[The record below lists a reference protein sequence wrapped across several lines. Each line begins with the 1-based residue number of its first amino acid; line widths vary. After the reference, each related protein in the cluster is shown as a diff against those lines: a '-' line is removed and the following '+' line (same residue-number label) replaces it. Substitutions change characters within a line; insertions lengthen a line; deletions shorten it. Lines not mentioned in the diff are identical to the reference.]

1 MSLTVVIPALNEER
15 HIASVVQAVRE
26 QAPQV
31 PVIVID
37 DGSIDRTAERA
48 RAAGARVV
56 TSTLLGKGASMED
69 GLQLVQTPW
78 VLFLDGDLSG
88 LRPDLVQR
96 MTEPLAADRA
106 DLVKARFSRSGGRVT
121 ELTAKPLLRVF
132 FPELSDF
139 AQPLGG
145 IIAGSVSLLRSL
157 TLEDDYGVDVGLL
170 IDAHL
175 RGARIEQVDIGDLAH
190 ESQSLSRL
198 GLMAQQVSRTI
209 MQRAKS
215 HSRFS
220 FDQFQ
225 ELEELERHAQGAFE
239 RLAEKLA
246 DAQRV
251 ALISAEGPLA
261 ETDYLQA
268 LAQNTGREAE
278 VGRVLDRHGPDL
290 GAARV
295 ESARLFRFV
304 HQSDFVRVA
313 RQLPLRGDAVPAVNA
328 LRRAGWRVG
337 VVSDGFFVAAD
348 ILRRRVF
355 ADFTVAHFMGFRN
368 GVSNGELRLNPAFVH
383 SASPV
388 PGTVDKGHV
397 LRQVREQ
404 LCQPGTR
411 LAAIGTLPGDLG
423 LLQAADLPFAMGG
436 LASEE
441 PGACWAA
448 VESLTA
454 FSEHLIAAG

>member
-15 HIASVVQAVRE
+15 HIAGVVRAVRD

-37 DGSIDRTAERA
+37 DGSTDRTAECA

-96 MTEPLAADRA
+96 MTEPLAAGRA
-106 DLVKARFSRSGGRVT
+106 DLVKARFARSGGRVT

-132 FPELSDF
+132 FPELMGIE
-139 AQPLGG
+139 QPLGG
-145 IIAGSVSLLRSL
+145 IIAGSVAMLRSL

-175 RGARIEQVDIGDLAH
+175 RGARIEQVDIGEVAH
-190 ESQSLSRL
+190 DSQSLARL
-198 GLMAQQVSRTI
+198 GQMAQQVSRTI
-209 MQRAKS
+209 MQRAKAS
-215 HSRFS
+215 SRFS
-220 FDQFQ
+220 FEQFQ
-225 ELEELERHAQGAFE
+225 ELEELERHARGTFE
-239 RLAEKLA
+239 RLAEKLS
-246 DAQRV
+246 DASRV

-261 ETDYLQA
+261 ETDYLLA
-268 LAQNTGREAE
+268 LARSTGREAE
-278 VGRVLDRHGPDL
+278 LARVVERQGPDL

-295 ESARLFRFV
+295 EVARLFRFV
-304 HQSDFVRVA
+304 HQNDFVRVA
-313 RQLPLRGDAVPAVNA
+313 RSLPLRGDAVSAVNA

-337 VVSDGFFVAAD
+337 VVSDGFFIAAD

-355 ADFTVAHFMGFRN
+355 ADFAVAHFMNFRN
-368 GVSNGELRLNPAFVH
+368 GVSSGELRLNPAFVH

-388 PGTVDKGHV
+388 PGAVDKGHV

-404 LCQPGTR
+404 LCRPGTL
-411 LAAIGTLPGDLG
+411 LAALGALPADQG
-423 LLQAADLPFAMGG
+423 LLQAADLPFALG
-436 LASEE
+436 SRPTET
-441 PGACWAA
+441 PDACWAA
-448 VESLTA
+448 VDSLTA
-454 FSEHLIAAG
+454 FSERVLAVG